1 MSPAV
6 TAYKTLDIV
15 MIDAAENQV
24 YCDNNAVV
32 VVGLGHLDSHI
43 EKLLVRMTVGET
55 LTVSI
60 DALSNDCY
68 KTIEGAV
75 FSAGTTSVYQYVEE
89 EETEDFL
96 AQQNF
101 LLSLIFTTPYLK

>member
-1 MSPAV
+1 MDHFH
-6 TAYKTLDIV
+6 DIFFLQIK
-15 MIDAAENQV
+15 MCIRDS
-24 YCDNNAVV
+24 NNAVV